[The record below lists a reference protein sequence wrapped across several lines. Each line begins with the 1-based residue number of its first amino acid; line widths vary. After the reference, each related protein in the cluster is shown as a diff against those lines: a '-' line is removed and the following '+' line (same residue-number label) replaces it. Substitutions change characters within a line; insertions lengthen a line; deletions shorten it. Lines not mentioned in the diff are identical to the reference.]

1 VILRR
6 LACLAFFPP
15 KCNPLSA
22 CHNNRFFER
31 HERGGRKPSEPQA
44 EARKRAA
51 ELADGESLRGTRWKK
66 RPRLSWGR
74 AGANTRWVVGWLDRH
89 SQRTHA
95 GLQGP
100 YTVGQN
106 SSRLFLFRGVPSGRL
121 GLLAAGER
129 LCPEDQSRELSGDH
143 PQLVL
148 RAGFVEPVDH
158 ADQRTDM
165 LLGLLEELL
174 GGLGWHRTSSGRT
187 ATVGHDQALP
197 AC

>member
-1 VILRR
+1 MQSSQ
-6 LACLAFFPP
+6 CLPQQP
-15 KCNPLSA
+15 V
-22 CHNNRFFER
+22 FER

-44 EARKRAA
+44 EARKSAA
-51 ELADGESLRGTRWKK
+51 EFADGESLRGTRWKK

-106 SSRLFLFRGVPSGRL
+106 SGRLVLFCGVPSGRL

-129 LCPEDQSRELSGDH
+129 LRPEDQSRELSGDH

-158 ADQRTDM
+158 ADQRADM
-165 LLGLLEELL
+165 LL
-174 GGLGWHRTSSGRT
+174 
-187 ATVGHDQALP
+187 A
-197 AC
+197 

>member
-89 SQRTHA
+89 PQRTHA

-106 SSRLFLFRGVPSGRL
+106 SSS
-121 GLLAAGER
+121 AA
-129 LCPEDQSRELSGDH
+129 C
-143 PQLVL
+143 
-148 RAGFVEPVDH
+148 RAG
-158 ADQRTDM
+158 A
-165 LLGLLEELL
+165 
-174 GGLGWHRTSSGRT
+174 W
-187 ATVGHDQALP
+187 ATCRWGAAAP
-197 AC
+197 